1 MFHRFIILLGL
12 CSLWPGPAQADFSLT
27 VLHTNDFH
35 VCFEPISKYQGGC
48 SAEHNS
54 EGKCFGGSA
63 RLVNAIA
70 EARAR
75 AQNSILVDGV
85 DQLQGSL
92 FCTNFKGKLAA
103 ELMNK
108 QRYDGMSL
116 SNHELDNAPERPC
129 CTDPR
134 LTVRMR
140 LS

>member
-1 MFHRFIILLGL
+1 
-12 CSLWPGPAQADFSLT
+12 
-27 VLHTNDFH
+27 
-35 VCFEPISKYQGGC
+35 
-48 SAEHNS
+48 
-54 EGKCFGGSA
+54 
-63 RLVNAIA
+63 
-70 EARAR
+70 
-75 AQNSILVDGV
+75 
-85 DQLQGSL
+85 L

-116 SNHELDNAPERPC
+116 SNHELDNALERPC